1 MTLDQV
7 ALETP
12 ARVVGF
18 AGLEPADQARLAGL
32 GLRRG
37 ASVVK
42 LLATPLKDPIEC
54 LVGPQ
59 LLALDR
65 WLLERIVVEP
75 AAQAAPRGAQVS
87 AGSRAP

>member
-1 MTLDQV
+1 MTLDS
-7 ALETP
+7 LEMETP
-12 ARVVGF
+12 AVVVGF
-18 AGLEPADQARLAGL
+18 RELGPAEQARLAGL

-42 LLATPLKDPIEC
+42 ILRTPLKDPVEC

-65 WLLERIVVEP
+65 WLLERVLVEAKVPAREP
-75 AAQAAPRGAQVS
+75 A
-87 AGSRAP
+87 GSPAL